1 MIIVLCKSSALH
13 EHELNYSMTVA
24 PYCFMLK
31 ESKMNLKPVDK
42 KKQVYITGTHVF
54 VVSLQIGLNLK
65 QLLIQYMKDFYTLSI
80 LDHFNQ

>member
-1 MIIVLCKSSALH
+1 
-13 EHELNYSMTVA
+13 
-24 PYCFMLK
+24 
-31 ESKMNLKPVDK
+31 MNLKPVDK

-65 QLLIQYMKDFYTLSI
+65 QLLPVIQYMKDFYTLSI

>member
-1 MIIVLCKSSALH
+1 
-13 EHELNYSMTVA
+13 
-24 PYCFMLK
+24 
-31 ESKMNLKPVDK
+31 MNLKPVDK

-54 VVSLQIGLNLK
+54 VVSLQIGLNPK